1 MLVCICLRVY
11 MCLRG
16 CMYLYMIGIVCLCIR
31 LCMGACARV
40 EKVKR
45 NQNGQNEKAE
55 RAEKAE
61 KALEH
66 SE

>member
-1 MLVCICLRVY
+1 
-11 MCLRG
+11 
-16 CMYLYMIGIVCLCIR
+16 MYLYMIGIVCLCIR